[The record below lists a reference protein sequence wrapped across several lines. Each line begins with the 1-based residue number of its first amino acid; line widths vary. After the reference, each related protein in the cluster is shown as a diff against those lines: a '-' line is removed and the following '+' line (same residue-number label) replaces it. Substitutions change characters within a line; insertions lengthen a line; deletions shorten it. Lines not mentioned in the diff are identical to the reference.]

1 MINANLL
8 PRVEKAGGGHPL
20 PPAAGRPIIVCG
32 DLSAKR
38 PGSGWTRN
46 PVRLPAER
54 LRLGAI
60 SDFFFL
66 TCVVWSAAN
75 TTGHREPV
83 TDRIRVRR
91 GPALGGIWKN
101 VRLLNPARNPFSGL
115 GRALQPSEQS
125 RSGLTD
131 RFQVN
136 HSLRDAPAS
145 EMQEIT
151 GARSCLTQGGSHPTR
166 SRVSV

>member
-1 MINANLL
+1 MTGA
-8 PRVEKAGGGHPL
+8 V
-20 PPAAGRPIIVCG
+20 IIRTCG

-38 PGSGWTRN
+38 PGSERTRK
-46 PVRLPAER
+46 PVRFPAER
-54 LRLGAI
+54 QRLGAI

-75 TTGHREPV
+75 TTMHREPV

-91 GPALGGIWKN
+91 GPAFGGIWKN
-101 VRLLNPARNPFSGL
+101 VRTFRLLNPARNLILGL
-115 GRALQPSEQS
+115 GRAFQPAKQS
-125 RSGLTD
+125 RSGLTN

-145 EMQEIT
+145 EMQETTEGVAPCAQKPSI
-151 GARSCLTQGGSHPTR
+151 RS
-166 SRVSV
+166 VS